1 LGGPPSHQA
10 HEAQADGDADQP
22 HELVRLW
29 VSTSSTSRERRV
41 RTRRTIMK
49 DQAGGLAS
57 LMLLSL
63 AGPSFGG
70 DHRGTADDDV
80 SAGTHNRDVITAK
93 QGDDEL
99 RGRGVADRLNGG
111 RGSDL
116 LVGGKGSDV
125 LSDPIHVDC
134 RQHFVTDADRYR
146 GGLVPTRTMPAS
158 TTWSRP
164 DAVTTSSSPREASTS
179 RSTADLGTTSSA
191 TDRRL
196 QPTPR
201 TARDWS
207 RSTPAEGRSVSAAV
221 RRRGWS
227 RPRPG

>member
-125 LSDPIHVDC
+125 LSDPIYVDC
-134 RQHFVTDADRYR
+134 KQHFVTDADRYGGGPGADTNYAGINDVVQAGR
-146 GGLVPTRTMPAS
+146 GNDV
-158 TTWSRP
+158 
-164 DAVTTSSSPREASTS
+164 VI
-179 RSTADLGTTSSA
+179 TAGGVNLSIDCGPGH
-191 TDRRL
+191 D
-196 QPTPR
+196 
-201 TARDWS
+201 
-207 RSTPAEGRSVSAAV
+207 VV
-221 RRRGWS
+221 RY
-227 RPRPG
+227 